1 MTGPLLTMTTSS
13 LLNLCNETGA
23 LLEPQLLKQPSPPT
37 KPLYTSLRSAQTS
50 LSQLHAALSATPPT
64 ALDDALH
71 AEVQSVLA
79 SASAA
84 LHAASR
90 LAARFKAADEGGAL
104 ERSWRA
110 WRLGSNT
117 AAAELDRVEKT
128 VEASVA
134 ALGLAATLVQR
145 WDRPRAREGLLVLL
159 RGQAGERSRG
169 GGARGGGAA
178 VASSGSSVSCEL
190 SSKRPP

>member
-23 LLEPQLLKQPSPPT
+23 QLEPQLLKQPQPA
-37 KPLYTSLRSAQTS
+37 KPLYTHIRSAQAS
-50 LSQLHAALSATPPT
+50 LAQLHGALSATAP
-64 ALDDALH
+64 AAVDAALH
-71 AEVQSVLA
+71 TEVQTVLH

-84 LHAASR
+84 LHAAKR

-110 WRLGSNT
+110 WRLGSTT
-117 AAAELDRVEKT
+117 AAAELERVEKA
-128 VEASVA
+128 VEASA
-134 ALGLAATLVQR
+134 TALGLAATLVQR

-159 RGQAGERSRG
+159 RGQASERPRG
-169 GGARGGGAA
+169 AGGLGSGGL
-178 VASSGSSVSCEL
+178 VASSGSSLSCEL
-190 SSKRPP
+190 PS